1 MTAPP
6 PDLFAGTA
14 HYYARFRPGYPD
26 AFFEHLVARFGLDGT
41 GTLLDLGCGTGQLAL
56 PLAAHVAGVIG
67 MDPEPEMLAEAAAAA
82 DRAGV
87 RNARWLRGGDRD
99 LDRLRDGR
107 SADAHGGSLGAVRLV
122 TIGRAFHWMDQDAT
136 LRSLARIVEP
146 TGGLVVVSDTERIW
160 NRPGA
165 WQEAVQAV
173 IRRWLGPAQRAGSG
187 TRATPHD
194 PFDAILARSPFA
206 RVETYELTYR
216 REATVEEIVG
226 YLYSTSYCSRAV
238 LGDRRE
244 PFEADLRRTLRQLD
258 PAGVFAEEAELG
270 AWLAWRS

>member
-14 HYYARFRPGYPD
+14 HYYARFRPVYPD
-26 AFFEHLVARFGLDGT
+26 AFLRHLVARFGLDER

-56 PLAAHVAGVIG
+56 PLAAHVARVIG

-87 RNARWLRGGDRD
+87 RNARWVRGGDRD
-99 LDRLRDGR
+99 LDRLRD
-107 SADAHGGSLGAVRLV
+107 DLGAVRLV

-136 LRSLARIVEP
+136 LLSLSRIVEP
-146 TGGLVVVSDTERIW
+146 AGGLVVVSDNERIW
-160 NRPGA
+160 NCAGE

-173 IRRWLGPAQRAGSG
+173 IQRWLGPAQRAGSG

-206 RVETYELTYR
+206 RVEPYRLTYR
-216 REATVEEIVG
+216 REATADEIVG
-226 YLYSTSYCSRAV
+226 FLYSTSYCSRAV

-244 PFEADLRRTLRQLD
+244 PFEADLRRTLRQIN
-258 PAGVFAEEAELG
+258 PAGVFLEEAELG
-270 AWLAWRS
+270 AWLAWRN

>member
-1 MTAPP
+1 VSETAPP
-6 PDLFAGTA
+6 SDLFASTA

-26 AFFEHLVARFGLDGT
+26 AFFRHVVARFGLDGT
-41 GTLLDLGCGTGQLAL
+41 GTLLDLGCGTGHLAL

-67 MDPEPEMLAEAAAAA
+67 LDPEPEMLAEAAAAA

-99 LDRLRDGR
+99 LDRLGD
-107 SADAHGGSLGAVRLV
+107 DLGAVRLV

-136 LRSLARIVEP
+136 LRSLARIVVP

-160 NRPGA
+160 NRAGA

-194 PFDAILARSPFA
+194 PFDEILARSPFA

-226 YLYSTSYCSRAV
+226 YLYSTSYCSPAV
-238 LGDRRE
+238 LGENRE
-244 PFEADLRRTLRQLD
+244 PFEAELRRTLRELD
-258 PAGVFAEEAELG
+258 PAGVFAEEVELG
-270 AWLAWRS
+270 AWLAWRP

>member
-1 MTAPP
+1 M
-6 PDLFAGTA
+6 
-14 HYYARFRPGYPD
+14 
-26 AFFEHLVARFGLDGT
+26 
-41 GTLLDLGCGTGQLAL
+41 
-56 PLAAHVAGVIG
+56 
-67 MDPEPEMLAEAAAAA
+67 
-82 DRAGV
+82 
-87 RNARWLRGGDRD
+87 
-99 LDRLRDGR
+99 
-107 SADAHGGSLGAVRLV
+107 

-136 LRSLARIVEP
+136 LRRLDRIVEP
-146 TGGLVVVSDTERIW
+146 TGGLVVMSDNERIW
-160 NRPGA
+160 NRAGA

-226 YLYSTSYCSRAV
+226 HLYSTSYCSRAV

-270 AWLAWRS
+270 AWLAWRP